1 MSRWFSLRSVESV
14 RRAIGRCERL
24 ARTIARRTAGNIA
37 EDRIK
42 GASDMPG
49 LVVFKT
55 LSEALRA
62 GFEVYDKTEYGYLVR
77 LWTANG
83 WALAE
88 VHSAN

>member
-1 MSRWFSLRSVESV
+1 MSRSFSLRSVESV
-14 RRAIGRCERL
+14 RRASAGCYRPD
-24 ARTIARRTAGNIA
+24 ATIAARNADNR
-37 EDRIK
+37 EK

-83 WALAE
+83 WAMAE
-88 VHSAN
+88 VRSAN

>member
-1 MSRWFSLRSVESV
+1 
-14 RRAIGRCERL
+14 
-24 ARTIARRTAGNIA
+24 
-37 EDRIK
+37 
-42 GASDMPG
+42 MPG

-77 LWTANG
+77 LWTAKG